1 MIEIIKGT
9 SGQNRYLVLTDSD
22 ARQVVSSVPNLK
34 FYRCLQV
41 GEFDTVLETMPGTPK
56 TELCHKLNIGASLY
70 DSFLI
75 EQFKSNILHMYFTG
89 ASHYTASNNILAE
102 SAESTLYL
110 VPAIYG
116 LEYVGVNFLNLTSN
130 PEASKQYID
139 RLNLDEM
146 KAEQLV
152 YNFYAN
158 TGSMYKNGAP
168 MFPLPKHYE
177 SHLIKMLIDGDAIII
192 EKPKSLFVPL
202 TEKYPSAKAVGI
214 LRSNEVVD
222 ECQPFGLFVVRCE
235 HHGKGRDFQLNVLE
249 TEPNFNSHKHV
260 LQVVAQT
267 DKPEKIA
274 IEYEKAN
281 CTKND
286 KDCYSLII
294 DSTDKKYTNKMIK
307 LSVKGPYS
315 LSVEPN
321 VSTYPED
328 SAGNPVMKLADFM
341 KNFLIL
347 SNSITNPNIYTVT
360 THGCNDVPSH
370 VAEVHC
376 YPTMGWQGEIFAG
389 RASEIEKKFSFEY
402 DEKNKLKTAA
412 LPETTKDSFTYGGEI
427 SVSVNNRKFTPV
439 KYSRSVEGD
448 SSNFILK
455 KIEDTVSGLLDS
467 ISLIEEI
474 GKKIGVTPTAVKKE
488 DDKDDNKKELGSEKF
503 TFKPPNISIGGEMKA
518 VEHPETGMIDYEGS
532 VYLKAKPLLAINF
545 EIEFFNILIIMAGGA
560 TAAVGG
566 PAAAQFI
573 IKMREKFKTGVGSST
588 SKAELKGDFYAK
600 LGVEGSV
607 GGSLIWTSQPGKN
620 IVIEQGE
627 EEDDDLDE
635 NKKRSSYTKGE
646 MKGQVGITLKAGAYA
661 EGRLL
666 KISVKAGIGI
676 GVSGAKDTSDP
687 VGLFVTLAASSEEN
701 KPTLSGNVEFS
712 GLQIYYIK
720 FAEMS
725 RKEGVSSDDG
735 DSRRRKASG
744 GESDDQTAS
753 SNLEE
758 ARTLYTAIEERKLWE
773 FGENNAPTSQTL
785 TQV

>member
-1 MIEIIKGT
+1 M
-9 SGQNRYLVLTDSD
+9 
-22 ARQVVSSVPNLK
+22 
-34 FYRCLQV
+34 
-41 GEFDTVLETMPGTPK
+41 LES
-56 TELCHKLNIGASLY
+56 C
-70 DSFLI
+70 
-75 EQFKSNILHMYFTG
+75 
-89 ASHYTASNNILAE
+89 
-102 SAESTLYL
+102 
-110 VPAIYG
+110 
-116 LEYVGVNFLNLTSN
+116 
-130 PEASKQYID
+130 
-139 RLNLDEM
+139 
-146 KAEQLV
+146 
-152 YNFYAN
+152 
-158 TGSMYKNGAP
+158 
-168 MFPLPKHYE
+168 
-177 SHLIKMLIDGDAIII
+177 DAIII
-192 EKPKSLFVPL
+192 EKPKSLFVPF
-202 TEKYPSAKAVGI
+202 EEVISSAVAVGV
-214 LRSNEVVD
+214 LRSSQVD
-222 ECQPFGLFVVRCE
+222 DTCQPIEVFIIKCE
-235 HHGKGRDFQLNVLE
+235 HFGKGRKFQLDVINN
-249 TEPNFNSHKHV
+249 EPNFNGSQHV
-260 LQVVAQT
+260 IQVVAQT
-267 DKPEKIA
+267 DKPETVT
-274 IEYEKAN
+274 IEYDKPS
-281 CTKND
+281 CTNGD
-286 KDCYSLII
+286 KSCPSIVVDGGEYSNQKITQ
-294 DSTDKKYTNKMIK
+294 SPFK
-307 LSVKGPYS
+307 LLAV
-315 LSVEPN
+315 PN
-321 VSTYPED
+321 ISRFSED
-328 SAGNPVMKLADFM
+328 SAGNPIMKLSDFM
-341 KNFLIL
+341 KNFLIP

-360 THGCNDVPSH
+360 THGCNDVPRH

-402 DEKNKLKTAA
+402 DDKNELKTAA

-427 SVSVNNRKFTPV
+427 SVSVDSRKFTPV

-488 DDKDDNKKELGSEKF
+488 GDRGGDKKELGSESF

-518 VEHPETGMIDYEGS
+518 VEHLETGMIDYEGS

-560 TAAVGG
+560 TAGVGG
-566 PAAAQFI
+566 PAAAKFI
-573 IKMREKFKTGVGSST
+573 IDMREKFKTGVGSST
-588 SKAELKGDFYAK
+588 SNFEAKGDFYAK
-600 LGVEGSV
+600 LGIEGSV

-627 EEDDDLDE
+627 EEGDDLDE

-725 RKEGVSSDDG
+725 RKEGVNNGKKDRG
-735 DSRRRKASG
+735 KRKASG